1 MGRKTAKHSNR
12 QNKTKRK
19 QLKYKKS
26 RRGGGKTPTG
36 SRLNPKYD
44 ENPIE
49 PQPQIKNKGPTH
61 NFLGPP
67 IKKGTMKSKKKSGSQ
82 SSKPPLNAEQLK
94 KIANQISE
102 NQDRARS
109 HLKKKSEINGDNIPL
124 NKMLGKLSYK
134 RSKSAFDKE
143 KANAACNI
151 L

>member
-26 RRGGGKTPTG
+26 RRGGGKPPMG
-36 SRLNPKYD
+36 SRLNPNYD
-44 ENPIE
+44 GKPIK
-49 PQPQIKNKGPTH
+49 QQQQMKNIGPTN
-61 NFLGPP
+61 NFLVGPP
-67 IKKGTMKSKKKSGSQ
+67 PIIKKGTMKSKKSGSQ
-82 SSKPPLNAEQLK
+82 SAKPLNVEQLEN
-94 KIANQISE
+94 IAKQIAKNQYT
-102 NQDRARS
+102 ARS
-109 HLKKKSEINGDNIPL
+109 HLKKKSERNISL
-124 NKMLGKLSYK
+124 NKMLGKKSYT